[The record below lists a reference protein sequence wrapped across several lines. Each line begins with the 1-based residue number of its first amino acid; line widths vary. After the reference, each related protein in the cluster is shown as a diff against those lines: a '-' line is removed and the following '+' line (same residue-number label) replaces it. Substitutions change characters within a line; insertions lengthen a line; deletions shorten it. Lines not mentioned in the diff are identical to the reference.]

1 MAERR
6 PGADF
11 ESYETNRPALGGVGR
26 GRGFRSLL
34 KPPPITRYSVRFAAK
49 SRILKIEGCRIAGIG
64 RLVVS
69 MRQNAEKIRKDV
81 AAHRARQLAA
91 GRVALN
97 TYVPGELVEA
107 IDRIKEQRGASARAP
122 IIEEALR
129 FYIEAKQGT

>member
-1 MAERR
+1 M
-6 PGADF
+6 
-11 ESYETNRPALGGVGR
+11 L
-26 GRGFRSLL
+26 
-34 KPPPITRYSVRFAAK
+34 
-49 SRILKIEGCRIAGIG
+49 
-64 RLVVS
+64 LVVN
-69 MRQNAEKIRKDV
+69 MKERAEEIRSGV
-81 AAHRARQLAA
+81 AAHRARQIAA